1 VTERTLDSF
10 FGKGAEKT
18 EKPKQLFKVYLAST
32 EGFKKY
38 CEGCEHLA
46 KSEETGSI
54 MFPLRVYC
62 KAEKC
67 VK

>member
-1 VTERTLDSF
+1 MGGRH
-10 FGKGAEKT
+10 
-18 EKPKQLFKVYLAST
+18 LASV

-62 KAEKC
+62 RAEKC

>member
-18 EKPKQLFKVYLAST
+18 EKPNQRFNVYLASV
-32 EGFKKY
+32 EGFKRY

-46 KSEETGSI
+46 KSEETASI

-62 KAEKC
+62 RAERC